1 MKLTYRGIKY
11 NNRNDASQ
19 ATFKVSG
26 KYRGNST
33 VVIVAEDVHTH
44 FTSV

>member
-11 NNRNDASQ
+11 NNQNDASQ
-19 ATFKVSG
+19 AKLKVSG

-33 VVIVAEDVHTH
+33 VVTVYDDVHPH
-44 FTSV
+44 LN